1 MVKVYKH
8 AHVQEIQQFYGELLA
23 GYSKWTVKE
32 HLQLLSERLLEGYRA
47 QQTLVTREINNYHP
61 AWLGRPADEILNA
74 GLDRSDMRQVIASE
88 YGFASWEKVWA
99 VDRRYDPNFEE
110 ALNHLLNGGF
120 VGEIVSQAK
129 FIGYVDIF
137 MDSWLAD
144 ISTNYQDFLTVGGH
158 YLCQVYRTEGLTFIR
173 DGRSNRNHST
183 GLFKSH
189 KL

>member
-88 YGFASWEKVWA
+88 YGFASWEKVWS

-110 ALNHLLNGGF
+110 ALDHLLNGDEENLKEILASFPELAQQRSVYDHGATLLHY
-120 VGEIVSQAK
+120 VGSNGVELWRQQVP
-129 FIGYVDIF
+129 
-137 MDSWLAD
+137 MNLAD
-144 ISTNYQDFLTVGGH
+144 LTQILLHAGV
-158 YLCQVYRTEGLTFIR
+158 L
-173 DGRSNRNHST
+173 
-183 GLFKSH
+183 
-189 KL
+189 